1 MIDLFFTE
9 ELNISVQPGDFVF
22 ATPLTSQSSYNVP
35 NVTFSGSNVFIGV
48 VDVDGVD
55 RVNKKIRVDNSSTGL
70 VPNSGDYIA
79 FAKDNQ
85 TNASSIKGY
94 YAATTFTNNSKQK
107 AELFAVG
114 AEIQQSSK

>member
-9 ELNISVQPGDFVF
+9 ELNISVQKGDFVF
-22 ATPLTSQSSYNVP
+22 ATPLTSQSSYDVP
-35 NVTFSGSNVFIGV
+35 NTSFSGSNVFIGI
-48 VDVDGVD
+48 VDAVD
-55 RVNKKIRVDNSSTGL
+55 RAEKSIRVDNSSTNS
-70 VPNSGDYIA
+70 VPASGDYIA

-85 TNASSIKGY
+85 TNANSLKGY
-94 YAATTFTNNSKQK
+94 YAETTFTNNSTQK

>member
-22 ATPLTSQSSYNVP
+22 ATPLTSQSSYDVP
-35 NVTFSGSNVFIGV
+35 NVTFSGSNVFIGT

-55 RVNKKIRVDNSSTGL
+55 RVNKKIRVDNSSTNS
-70 VPNSGDYIA
+70 VPASGDYIA

-85 TNASSIKGY
+85 TNANSLKGY
-94 YAATTFTNNSKQK
+94 YAETTFTNNSTQK

>member
-9 ELNISVQPGDFVF
+9 QLNISVQKGDFVF
-22 ATPLTSQSSYNVP
+22 ATPLTSQSSYDVP
-35 NVTFSGSNVFIGV
+35 NITFSGSNVFIGI
-48 VDVDGVD
+48 VDTVD
-55 RVNKKIRVDNSSTGL
+55 RAQKSIRVDNSSTNS
-70 VPNSGDYIA
+70 VPASGDYIA

-85 TNASSIKGY
+85 TNANSLKGY
-94 YAATTFTNNSKQK
+94 YAETTFTNNSKQK

>member
-1 MIDLFFTE
+1 M
-9 ELNISVQPGDFVF
+9 F
-22 ATPLTSQSSYNVP
+22 ATPLTSQSSYDVP
-35 NVTFSGSNVFIGV
+35 NVTFSGSNVFIGT

-70 VPNSGDYIA
+70 VPTSGDYIA

-85 TNASSIKGY
+85 TNANSLKGY
-94 YAATTFTNNSKQK
+94 YAETTFTNNSTQK